1 MIKIN
6 LLPFRTAR
14 KKENIRRQV
23 SIFLGLVVLVL
34 SALLFV
40 WDSMSG
46 ELKTLNTDIKT
57 VKAELATHAETI
69 RKVEEYKKKLTIV
82 RTKKGVIQ
90 KLELERSGPIRIMD
104 AMTQCVVRTR
114 MWLKSMEDKEGVLN
128 IQGVAVD
135 NATIARF
142 MKNLDK
148 SKYFSNVDLT
158 SSKQVKI
165 DKKLKFKEFLVKCR
179 AVNPDLAN
187 VSIQAASKGVK

>member
-1 MIKIN
+1 MIRIN

-34 SALLFV
+34 SAFLFV

-46 ELKTLNTDIKT
+46 EIKKLNTDIKT

-69 RKVEEYKKKLTIV
+69 RKVEEYKKKLKIV
-82 RTKKGVIQ
+82 NTKKGVIQ

-104 AMTQCVVRTR
+104 AMTQCVVRNR
-114 MWLKSMEDKEGVLN
+114 MWLKRMEDKEGFLN
-128 IQGVAVD
+128 IKGVAVD

-165 DKKLKFKEFLVKCR
+165 DKKLKFKEFLVRCR
-179 AVNPDLAN
+179 TINPDLAN
-187 VSIQAASKGVK
+187 VSMQAASKGAK

>member
-1 MIKIN
+1 MIRIN

-14 KKENIRRQV
+14 KKENVRQQV

-34 SALLFV
+34 CILLFV
-40 WDSMSG
+40 WNSMSG
-46 ELKTLNTDIKT
+46 KIETLNTDIKT
-57 VKAELATHAETI
+57 VKAELATLAETI
-69 RKVEEYKKKLTIV
+69 RKVEEYKKKLKIV
-82 RTKKGVIQ
+82 NTKKGVIQ

-104 AMTQCVVRTR
+104 AMTQCVVRNR
-114 MWLKSMEDKEGVLN
+114 MWLKSMEDKEGSLN
-128 IQGVAVD
+128 IKGVAVD

-142 MKNLDK
+142 MKSLDK

-179 AVNPDLAN
+179 TVNPDLAH
-187 VSIQAASKGVK
+187 VSMQAASKGTK

>member
-40 WDSMSG
+40 WDSMSRKIG
-46 ELKTLNTDIKT
+46 TLNTDIKT
-57 VKAELATHAETI
+57 VKAELATYEETI
-69 RKVEEYKKKLTIV
+69 RKVKEYKKKLKTV
-82 RTKKGVIQ
+82 NTKKGVIK

-104 AMTQCVVRTR
+104 AMTQCVVRNR
-114 MWLKSMEDKEGVLN
+114 MWLKSMEDKEGFLN
-128 IQGVAVD
+128 IKGVSVD

-148 SKYFSNVDLT
+148 SKYFGNVDLT

-165 DKKLKFKEFLVKCR
+165 DKKLKFKEFVVKCKT
-179 AVNPDLAN
+179 VNPDLVN
-187 VSIQAASKGVK
+187 VSIQSASKGVK

>member
-34 SALLFV
+34 CILLFV
-40 WDSMSG
+40 WNSMSRKI
-46 ELKTLNTDIKT
+46 ETLNTDIKT

-69 RKVEEYKKKLTIV
+69 RKVEEYKKKLKIV
-82 RTKKGVIQ
+82 NTKKGVIQ

-114 MWLKSMEDKEGVLN
+114 MWLKSMEDKDGILN

-148 SKYFSNVDLT
+148 SKYFNNVDLT

-165 DKKLKFKEFLVKCR
+165 DKKLKFKEFLVKCET
-179 AVNPDLAN
+179 VNPDLAH

>member
-14 KKENIRRQV
+14 KKENIRQQV

-40 WDSMSG
+40 WNAMSRNI
-46 ELKTLNTDIKT
+46 ETLNTDIKT
-57 VKAELATHAETI
+57 VKAELATHEETI
-69 RKVEEYKKKLTIV
+69 RKVEEYKKKLKV
-82 RTKKGVIQ
+82 VNTKKGVIQ

-104 AMTQCVVRTR
+104 AMTQCVVRNR
-114 MWLKSMEDKEGVLN
+114 MWLESMEDKDGTLN

-142 MKNLDK
+142 MKNLDT
-148 SKYFSNVDLT
+148 SKYFKNVDLT

-165 DKKLKFKEFLVKCR
+165 DNKLKFKQFLVNCI

-187 VSIQAASKGVK
+187 VSIQTASKGVK